1 MDFIKK
7 NGEGITFLS
16 GFGSAFSCFGKIV
29 SGCRRTSVCNFNW
42 NDTRI
47 GD

>member
-7 NGEGITFLS
+7 NREGIIFLS

-29 SGCRRTSVCNFNW
+29 SGRPVDQCLRF
-42 NDTRI
+42 
-47 GD
+47 

>member
-7 NGEGITFLS
+7 NGKGLLFLS

-29 SGCRRTSVCNFNW
+29 SSCRRTSVCNFNW
-42 NDTRI
+42 NDTCI